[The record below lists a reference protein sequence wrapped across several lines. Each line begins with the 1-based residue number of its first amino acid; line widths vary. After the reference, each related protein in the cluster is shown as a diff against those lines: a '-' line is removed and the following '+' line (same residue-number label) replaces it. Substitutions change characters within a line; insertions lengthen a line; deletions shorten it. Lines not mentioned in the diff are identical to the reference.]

1 MPNIQKVA
9 PGEPITAEWAN
20 ALVDAV
26 LGLGRIVGVAP
37 VQVQY
42 SDVGVQISLASLP
55 RFDLVEL
62 QDTIEPLDTD
72 KQAKRLSFDPSET
85 DPWIDADQTLDHT
98 ADPQQGLYLAGE
110 RHLTFFHAGAGQR
123 IPLPGVQFHFGKLT
137 GTLASGGSAAA
148 EIWKVS
154 SGSPADSTYSVT
166 AYDWLLP
173 PGGELP
179 SGTPVL
185 LLFHLQSKRF
195 YVSASNAGMGMVIGK
210 TAGAISKGASGTVN
224 VYNGTAGSE
233 ASSGS
238 AITAYNAFGDVG
250 AGKWVAAA
258 QINGQWYLIAAEC

>member
-1 MPNIQKVA
+1 MSSIRKVD

-26 LGLGRIVGVAP
+26 LGLGRIIGVAP

-42 SDVGVQISLASLP
+42 SDSGIQISLPSLP

-62 QDTIEPLDTD
+62 KDTIKPGDVD
-72 KQAKRLSFDPSET
+72 KQAERFSFDPSAT
-85 DPWIDADQTLDHT
+85 DKWIDANQTLDHA
-98 ADPQQGLYLAGE
+98 ADAERGLHLAGE
-110 RHLTFFHAGAGQR
+110 RHLTFFHPSAGQR

-137 GTLASGGSAAA
+137 ETLAAGGSATA
-148 EIWKVS
+148 EVWKVS
-154 SGSPADSTYSVT
+154 SGTPADSTCSVT

-173 PGGELP
+173 TGGQLP

-195 YVSASNAGMGMVIGK
+195 YITASNSIGLVIGK
-210 TAGAISKGASGTVN
+210 SAGAIGKGSSGTVN

-233 ASSGS
+233 TSSGGT
-238 AITAYNAFGDVG
+238 ITAYNPFADVP